1 MWAVPHAWSHLVTQR
16 GTMVSSPPPAP
27 GWFEWGWSVWDG
39 TMDKV
44 DLAFGTVS
52 DQDGGGMRD
61 VEHRGMGTLVGVKNP
76 YKWEICL
83 SMEKLGVTVWIEIE
97 VVKT

>member
-1 MWAVPHAWSHLVTQR
+1 
-16 GTMVSSPPPAP
+16 
-27 GWFEWGWSVWDG
+27 
-39 TMDKV
+39 
-44 DLAFGTVS
+44 
-52 DQDGGGMRD
+52 MRD

-97 VVKT
+97 VVKTWQGKTDGICPVMVLLDRTEGHGGQAGQSAWLR